1 MVKKMIRMV
10 MIEVKI
16 QAEIRERLEA
26 WIRVTAGL

>member
-10 MIEVKI
+10 MIEVKK
-16 QAEIRERLEA
+16 QVEIRERLEA